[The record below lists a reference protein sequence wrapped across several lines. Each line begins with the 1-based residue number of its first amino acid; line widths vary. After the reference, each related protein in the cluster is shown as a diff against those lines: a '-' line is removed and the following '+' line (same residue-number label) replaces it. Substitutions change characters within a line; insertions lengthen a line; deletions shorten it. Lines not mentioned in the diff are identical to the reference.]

1 MRIKKPKFWDN
12 KKKTFIS
19 YLLLPL
25 SFLYQVFFWINKIL
39 NNFRNNKK
47 LKIPVICVGNIYLGG
62 TGKTPLVREIHSIVK
77 SFGKNPAFIKKH
89 YDYLSD
95 EIKMLE
101 KTGKI
106 YTNHNRSSG
115 IFLSAADNYDVAILD
130 DGFQDFT
137 ISPNLSILCF
147 NSKQMI
153 GNGQVIPSGPLRE
166 SLSAIQRAD
175 CIIINGD
182 KNSDF
187 EEKISKFK
195 KNKKL
200 HIFYSKYKIKNIEKF
215 KNKKITAF
223 AGIGNPTNFF
233 DLRGVAY
240 AGFTLNAASGFL
252 LFSSQASIL
261 ISNIPFLLK
270 ISFLSIAMILAIFIH
285 KQIDNGDNMTLSKI
299 SAFISLTCWL
309 GAIVAGRLIAYIF

>member
-223 AGIGNPTNFF
+223 AGIGNPNNFF
-233 DLRGVAY
+233 DLLK
-240 AGFTLNAASGFL
+240 LNNLNVNKTYSFPDHYNYSTKD
-252 LFSSQASIL
+252 FEIL
-261 ISNIPFLLK
+261 NKEKSNILLTTEKDYYRINNDQRK
-270 ISFLSIAMILAIFIH
+270 ICDFIEVDLEIENQELF
-285 KQIDNGDNMTLSKI
+285 KNIIKS
-299 SAFISLTCWL
+299 SL
-309 GAIVAGRLIAYIF
+309 